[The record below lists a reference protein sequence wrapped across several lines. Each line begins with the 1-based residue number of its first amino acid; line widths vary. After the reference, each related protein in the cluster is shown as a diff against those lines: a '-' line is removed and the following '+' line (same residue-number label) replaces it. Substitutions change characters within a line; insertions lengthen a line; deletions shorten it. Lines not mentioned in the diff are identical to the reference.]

1 MFQALRHRNFRWYW
15 FSNIWQAAAN
25 GMQFLVLGWLV
36 LRLTDDSATQL
47 GLVIFL
53 YGIANL
59 GLVIFGGIFADRL
72 DRRLLLVSS
81 MTVVVILIAAIATV
95 KISGVVVLWHIYV
108 TAVILGIVQGINGPA
123 RMAWVVDLVDRDDI
137 MNAVTLNSAVM
148 NSGRIIGPA
157 IAGVIIDVSGIGA
170 TLYFTAGCYLLGVI
184 FLLPISDT
192 SRPRLTANN
201 TILRDISDGMRFVW
215 TTPVAFAII
224 GIGFGF
230 GFFAAA
236 YIQVM
241 PAFAKDVLEVG
252 AGGAGLLIAATGI
265 GSLLGSLLL
274 ASLGNARYKN
284 WLLLGTILTFDLT
297 LLAFAWS
304 SWFWVSWVILLFVGM
319 GFTGYISMGTIVLQL
334 TVPPQLLGRV
344 MSLWLLGAAFH
355 YMGALP
361 LGILADVASWPTS
374 IATGATIFLC
384 VVIVLGLWR
393 PALRKLS
400 V

>member
-1 MFQALRHRNFRWYW
+1 M
-15 FSNIWQAAAN
+15 
-25 GMQFLVLGWLV
+25 LGWLV

-72 DRRLLLVSS
+72 NQRLLLVSS

-95 KISGVVVLWHIYV
+95 KITDAVVLWHIYT
-108 TAVILGIVQGINGPA
+108 TALILGIVQGINGPA

-148 NSGRIIGPA
+148 NSGRIVGPA
-157 IAGVIIDVSGIGA
+157 IAGVIIEVAGIGA
-170 TLYFTAGCYLLGVI
+170 ALYFTAGCYLLGVI
-184 FLLPISDT
+184 FLLPISVT
-192 SRPRLTANN
+192 SRPRSTANN
-201 TILRDISDGMRFVW
+201 TIMQDISDGMRFVW
-215 TTPVAFAII
+215 TPVAFAII
-224 GIGFGF
+224 GIGFAF

-241 PAFAKDVLEVG
+241 PAFAKDVLGVG
-252 AGGAGLLIAATGI
+252 ASGAGWLIAGTGI

-274 ASLGNARYKN
+274 ASLGNARHKN
-284 WLLLGTILTFDLT
+284 WLLLGMILTFDLT

-334 TVPPQLLGRV
+334 TVPPELLGRV

-361 LGILADVASWPTS
+361 LGVLADVASWPIS
-374 IATGATIFLC
+374 IATGATIFLF
-384 VVIVLGLWR
+384 VIIVLGLWR